1 MNDQSRQDNREQE
14 AREWRDEFNSPAP
27 SGEYDGTT
35 AGAQTNAAADSV
47 TGGPGIAADI
57 SASDQGQKAEASS
70 PREHSASEDRIAAA
84 SAEAA
89 DIQSGQPPVDTPSPH
104 NVEPAGA
111 VLSGTELPPENGNAA
126 PRKTESAKA
135 SPETA
140 APAGSKKRKKAKNPA
155 ASRLDPGPAEK
166 CFNALSW
173 AGLPVL
179 LILTALVVFQN
190 ILVPRALWIP
200 DEVVIADVYAQFL
213 TGAQVA
219 LVHNGLPY
227 TEMPPL
233 YFWFLR
239 GLDLIP
245 RVDPPML
252 FFLGTALS
260 AMLYVGSIWLLAR
273 ATGHDRRT
281 ALASGLLALGTFF
294 FMGMSQSVNADM
306 LFAALMT
313 LSLICFYRGWIKQR
327 APFWLTLAFLLAA
340 LATLVKGPL
349 ALAVPLIA
357 SILFLIW
364 RATPGRLNGRDGLIG
379 FLLMILLIAAW
390 FVILYAGGHAD
401 YIVDIFRHQ
410 LKERIYGVALLPWW
424 FSIVALLLICL
435 PWTPLPLFVNWWAA
449 LRGLPALWRTRRENG
464 GSAWLWLCLIVG
476 LVLLSV
482 ISAKSVPALLPLM
495 APLAVLAGRSL
506 LRLTPLRSRLYFFLL
521 ALLFFLLGLLLVLAH
536 YHTAILP
543 LLPADWLARLN
554 GLLPP
559 FVFAWL
565 ESARNLV
572 CMGGVLIIL
581 ALLLIFFCRRS
592 LPGGTLLLCTLGL
605 LVTNLP
611 FALHVAPSME
621 NVFSS
626 RPLAQ
631 LMTPLI
637 RDGYRIAACDLAP
650 GAFVYYLNELAQAQS
665 SPEENAPSP
674 LNVPDFSDVARLET
688 LLAEQDRVLV
698 LMPEQDWS
706 QWQSRPASLEVMKQ
720 QWLGNELCVLARQ
733 DARPESGSGPEA
745 APAAQDTPAQPEA
758 AAQSAEQAAPPAE
771 GQTVEQPEAQAPAQ
785 SAPAEEAA
793 QQDAPDAGTDKAD
806 APAPANPAAQ
816 TPSASPAASPESPEQ
831 GAEAPESSPLPA
843 AESTPAQPEAAAQ
856 SAEQAAPP
864 AEGQTVEQPE
874 AQAPAQSAPAEEAAQ
889 QDAPDAGTDKADAP
903 APANPAAQT
912 PSASPAASPESPE
925 QGAEAPESS
934 PLPAAESTPAQPE
947 AAAQSTEQT
956 APPAEEQ
963 AVEQP
968 EAQAPAQTPAVNA
981 QLSRN

>member
-47 TGGPGIAADI
+47 TGGSGIAADI

-260 AMLYVGSIWLLAR
+260 AMLYVGSIWLLAL

-281 ALASGLLALGTFF
+281 ALASGLMALGSFF
-294 FMGMSQSVNADM
+294 FMGISQSVNADM

-720 QWLGNELCVLARQ
+720 QWLGNERCVLARQ

-745 APAAQDTPAQPEA
+745 APASQDTPAQPEA
-758 AAQSAEQAAPPAE
+758 AAPAE

-793 QQDAPDAGTDKAD
+793 QQDAPAAGTDEAVENKAD

-816 TPSASPAASPESPEQ
+816 TPSATPAASPDSPEQ
-831 GAEAPESSPLPA
+831 GTEASESAPLPA

-864 AEGQTVEQPE
+864 AEGQ
-874 AQAPAQSAPAEEAAQ
+874 
-889 QDAPDAGTDKADAP
+889 
-903 APANPAAQT
+903 
-912 PSASPAASPESPE
+912 
-925 QGAEAPESS
+925 
-934 PLPAAESTPAQPE
+934 
-947 AAAQSTEQT
+947 
-956 APPAEEQ
+956 

>member
-349 ALAVPLIA
+349 ALAVPLLA

-698 LMPEQDWS
+698 LIPEQDWS

-758 AAQSAEQAAPPAE
+758 AAPAE

-793 QQDAPDAGTDKAD
+793 QQDAPAAGTDEAVENKAD

-816 TPSASPAASPESPEQ
+816 TPSATPAASPDSPEQ
-831 GAEAPESSPLPA
+831 GTEASESAPLPA

-864 AEGQTVEQPE
+864 AEGQ
-874 AQAPAQSAPAEEAAQ
+874 
-889 QDAPDAGTDKADAP
+889 
-903 APANPAAQT
+903 
-912 PSASPAASPESPE
+912 
-925 QGAEAPESS
+925 
-934 PLPAAESTPAQPE
+934 
-947 AAAQSTEQT
+947 
-956 APPAEEQ
+956 